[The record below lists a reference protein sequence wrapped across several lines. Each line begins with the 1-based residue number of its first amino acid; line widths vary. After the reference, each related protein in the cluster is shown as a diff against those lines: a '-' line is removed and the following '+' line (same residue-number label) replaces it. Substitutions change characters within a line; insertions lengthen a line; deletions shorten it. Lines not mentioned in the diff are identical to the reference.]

1 MEPGMKLKEWVE
13 KEKEEERK
21 RQSFSSSLPVVR
33 IQAKL
38 LIGYRKLGGR
48 N

>member
-1 MEPGMKLKEWVE
+1 MKLKEWVE
-13 KEKEEERK
+13 KEKEEEERK